1 MHQQLWNAALASAK
15 DMANATEHVAKWFV
29 PALDAL
35 GSRIAKD
42 PSYNQHLGAI
52 LALPKFEKHCRSC

>member
-52 LALPKFEKHCRSC
+52 LALQK